1 MTKSEY
7 VQKLEVV
14 AYQVKKKAERLEKAE
29 GKNNLVKDDV
39 EVKTNARGQLV
50 IEQIGEASWYGKDFH
65 GKKTARGE
73 TFNQYALTAAHPTL
87 PLGTKA
93 IVTNLETG
101 RSVKV
106 EINDRGPYAKGRDI
120 DLSKQAATKLGMT
133 KDGAAPVKIEVEVLP
148 DKKMPDLK

>member
-1 MTKSEY
+1 MNRFNQRLSVLPLLTALACLVWLQGGFFITKSEY

-14 AYQVKKKAERLEKAE
+14 AYQVKKKAERLEKVE

-65 GKKTARGE
+65 GKKTANGE

-93 IVTNLETG
+93 IVTNL
-101 RSVKV
+101 
-106 EINDRGPYAKGRDI
+106 
-120 DLSKQAATKLGMT
+120 
-133 KDGAAPVKIEVEVLP
+133 
-148 DKKMPDLK
+148 